1 MENNNINIK
10 ELLEKF
16 KAAKSVEELVEMA
29 KANGTGIAPDKAEEL
44 FAKLNAQ
51 GELSDEDLEKIAG
64 GLYLYD
70 HRLGKYVEIFF

>member
-10 ELLEKF
+10 KLLEKF

-29 KANGTGIAPDKAEEL
+29 KANGTEIAPDKAEEL